1 MPPVAGSISWPE
13 EFVIN
18 PVVALTLDDALAD
31 EDVDVEA
38 DAAELDEDCVE
49 ALELDAVEDAA
60 LDEEDDALAEEVL
73 CVDCVSGCAFWNL
86 AQTSLAELDHTTR
99 FLSEGAASTGMV
111 CA

>member
-31 EDVDVEA
+31 EEVDA

-49 ALELDAVEDAA
+49 ALELED
-60 LDEEDDALAEEVL
+60 EDDALADAVL